1 MIEKRLT
8 LLEMMIISLMFNET
22 ASLVMKRYR
31 FVQIESRSN
40 DQSKWLTELIDRSL

>member
-1 MIEKRLT
+1 
-8 LLEMMIISLMFNET
+8 MMTQIQMLNKKDIS
-22 ASLVMKRYR
+22 VMKRHG

>member
-1 MIEKRLT
+1 MITQILMVDEKKGV
-8 LLEMMIISLMFNET
+8 S
-22 ASLVMKRYR
+22 VMKRYE